1 MIFLGALDI
10 DQGESIALDIRLGA
24 DAATV
29 QAAIL
34 KANAERAAA
43 AKRESEHLQKL
54 FLDKVAIE
62 RGEKGDQ

>member
-10 DQGESIALDIRLGA
+10 DQGEFIALDIRLGA

-43 AKRESEHLQKL
+43 AKRESEHLQRRCHAGSGL
-54 FLDKVAIE
+54 ATSLVA
-62 RGEKGDQ
+62 R